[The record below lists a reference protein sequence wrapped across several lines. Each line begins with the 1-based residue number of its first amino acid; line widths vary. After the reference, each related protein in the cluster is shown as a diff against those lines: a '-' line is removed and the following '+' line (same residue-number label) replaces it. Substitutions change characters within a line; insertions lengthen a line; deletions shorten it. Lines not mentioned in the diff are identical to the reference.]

1 MLNYGFGI
9 LYAEV
14 AKQLNA
20 LGLDWYSGFY
30 HRNHDPH
37 LAFVYD
43 MIKPFRN
50 LVDTS
55 ILEIQ
60 NAIRKKDYLFMRQGI
75 VVISNELKD
84 KYICLLAD
92 IFDR

>member
-1 MLNYGFGI
+1 LLNYGFGI

-20 LGLDWYSGFY
+20 LGLDCYYGFY
-30 HRNHDPH
+30 HRNHESH
-37 LAFVYD
+37 LALVYD
-43 MIKPFRN
+43 MIEPFRN

-60 NAIRKKDYLFMRQGI
+60 NVIRKKDYLFMRQGI
-75 VVISNELKD
+75 IVISNELKD
-84 KYICLLAD
+84 QY
-92 IFDR
+92 FVF